1 MFGFINKKATAF
13 SVKDVDHC
21 ISRLQSLP
29 LSERMASAKSLSQ
42 HILLGLVG
50 LQSDFDLTKY
60 MEALNN
66 LKMQHINA
74 NKLSGYDRTTCELYL
89 GARFFQGVSRP
100 DVDIFIDVQ
109 HKIIEFIRWEEETTN
124 KILII
129 AKDRGM
135 GLPEPSAIETQT
147 TKPQPEKKKV
157 QTQAR
162 IEKTNAAREAQQKEI
177 NDRKDQQK
185 IIAKKKIAEQA
196 VRRNKEHKEAHTISL
211 KKNKDEAK
219 ALISQTIQSN
229 APHTPMGVLW
239 SDFLQRTNQRDG
251 VFLGY
256 ARAALYKALK
266 QKKQSIKTNGENGT
280 PKKSQSSPA
289 VRQENKN
296 VVPTKKDERE
306 DKTWVL
312 TEKDQILYNR
322 KTGETLRPEQYMLRH
337 DGFVVKKGLKIIN
350 KKDIDMG
357 LGGDTMKS
365 SDDDIANEIS
375 SSEMSDYEETVR
387 DLKTGDFYDER
398 PDTIY
403 DPLDSDWKTAKEFHA
418 GLAEIDTKLSQ
429 ISWRLAYSF
438 RAHMLETKDYGN
450 YRQVADNLRE
460 QFFNIYFG
468 NNNKIVQ
475 LGKKLLT
482 NKERDAALS
491 LNQAVRV
498 IGDEIDYYF
507 AVDKILWKCKRP
519 QLLLNALNIVP
530 PSFEIKLS
538 EEDHAFILTT
548 PIYSSKKFTSLTD
561 VTNEIA
567 NVLQAHADK
576 QFGYFVFGFV
586 IVLVGLIFFVTFS
599 F

>member
-1 MFGFINKKATAF
+1 MSVLVLSALSASTIGIFLFYKPNSKAGNGFRWAIAPMGTVVARQLSQNGFTEATLVTSLLVFVVLMLMLWPFGYIIYKKKA
-13 SVKDVDHC
+13 D
-21 ISRLQSLP
+21 
-29 LSERMASAKSLSQ
+29 
-42 HILLGLVG
+42 
-50 LQSDFDLTKY
+50 
-60 MEALNN
+60 
-66 LKMQHINA
+66 
-74 NKLSGYDRTTCELYL
+74 
-89 GARFFQGVSRP
+89 
-100 DVDIFIDVQ
+100 
-109 HKIIEFIRWEEETTN
+109 TN
-124 KILII
+124 
-129 AKDRGM
+129 
-135 GLPEPSAIETQT
+135 
-147 TKPQPEKKKV
+147 
-157 QTQAR
+157 
-162 IEKTNAAREAQQKEI
+162 
-177 NDRKDQQK
+177 DQQK
-185 IIAKKKIAEQA
+185 IIAKK
-196 VRRNKEHKEAHTISL
+196 
-211 KKNKDEAK
+211 
-219 ALISQTIQSN
+219 
-229 APHTPMGVLW
+229 
-239 SDFLQRTNQRDG
+239 
-251 VFLGY
+251 
-256 ARAALYKALK
+256 
-266 QKKQSIKTNGENGT
+266 
-280 PKKSQSSPA
+280 
-289 VRQENKN
+289 
-296 VVPTKKDERE
+296 
-306 DKTWVL
+306 
-312 TEKDQILYNR
+312 
-322 KTGETLRPEQYMLRH
+322 
-337 DGFVVKKGLKIIN
+337 
-350 KKDIDMG
+350 DIDMG
-357 LGGDTMKS
+357 LRGGDTMKS